1 MLELTNNNSKF
12 LKELEQ
18 KVIIITKLEKE
29 LSSCEKIITSL
40 EADRA
45 SNQILFAEFD
55 CKNNE
60 LQDKNKMLE
69 NERDKLTAERN
80 QFASELSVLHKDMQE
95 LNNKLI
101 HLKENNSELLSDIDK
116 KQFGRYNIHLFT
128 FLKCINTN
136 FCLMFHFLFC
146 YRYRSVRTANRTRK
160 KS

>member
-29 LSSCEKIITSL
+29 LSSCEKMITSL
-40 EADRA
+40 ETDRV

-80 QFASELSVLHKDMQE
+80 QLGSELSVLHKDMQE

-101 HLKENNSELLSDIDK
+101 HLKNKNSELLSEIDK
-116 KQFGRYNIHLFT
+116 KQLGRYNIQIFT
-128 FLKCINTN
+128 FLE
-136 FCLMFHFLFC
+136 MH
-146 YRYRSVRTANRTRK
+146 
-160 KS
+160 